1 MKSMTTFSGNSFV
14 DFEQVNVSSD
24 VLEKPDLLPND
35 FEISESSY
43 YFFWHYLIVVE
54 FHRTL

>member
-1 MKSMTTFSGNSFV
+1 MFKVSNKNTKMKSMTTFSGNSFV

-43 YFFWHYLIVVE
+43 YFF
-54 FHRTL
+54 